1 MSRRVQN
8 KTIVRYNFLSNLL
21 VICLISLCKTAAD
34 YINGSQYNHTQ
45 KMVCPWSNKDSQ
57 SDLPS
62 EDCRDESGGICRSR
76 WLLRKKVRDSFKIKG
91 NH

>member
-1 MSRRVQN
+1 
-8 KTIVRYNFLSNLL
+8 
-21 VICLISLCKTAAD
+21 
-34 YINGSQYNHTQ
+34 
-45 KMVCPWSNKDSQ
+45 MVCPWSNKDSQ